1 MYTVKAGILLLVV
14 FAAAEAQIYPPG
26 GGYPGGGYPGGGYP
40 GGGGGY
46 PGGGYPGR
54 GTGTGIPMPGRNKAG
69 KPKTDP
75 NQPLPNFR
83 GKLKQIDAKAISL
96 ELGDN
101 RVLDFKRT
109 DKTKFFR
116 AGDEVKTPDFSPGD
130 QLSVEAQEEQAGG
143 MTAVNVY
150 WEKGASA
157 QTAKSGDD
165 AGGSVDTWKDTPKE
179 GSPKEGTQP
188 AASGPASSGPASS
201 GPASSGPASSTQAI
215 ERVSP
220 TRRDAD
226 DPGPPTLKRGKPADS
241 SRERA
246 ADPPAQ
252 VAENNPPPVAVR
264 AAETPSETPSETLE
278 RGRPSISRGDAD
290 EDSVRMVKRPD
301 EPLIRKAA
309 DAAMEFTQT
318 LPAYICQ
325 EMMSRFQSETHVP
338 NFQPIDVVSTDVVY
352 ENGREDYRNIKI
364 NNKPVKTKIE
374 ETGGSWSTGEFGTV
388 LLNLFAP
395 YTAAEF
401 HLRRDSRAGGVM
413 AKMYDFEVLRE
424 HSSWSIHATAQTYQ
438 PAYTGSVWI
447 DPATARVLRIEMQ
460 AKAFPKEFPL
470 DHVESATDYQYI
482 RLGDAQQ
489 YLLPVH
495 SESLSCQRGSD
506 FCSRNVIDF
515 RNYHKYS
522 GESTIKFGDVKDKD
536 KDK

>member
-1 MYTVKAGILLLVV
+1 MNTVKSGILLLFV
-14 FAAAEAQIYPPG
+14 FVAAEAQIYPPG

-40 GGGGGY
+40 GGGY

-54 GTGTGIPMPGRNKAG
+54 GTGIPIPGKSKAG

-83 GKLKQIDAKAISL
+83 GKLKQMDAKSISL

-101 RVLDFKRT
+101 RVLDFRRN

-130 QLSVEAQEEQAGG
+130 QISVEAQEEQTGT
-143 MTAVNVY
+143 MMAVNVY
-150 WEKGASA
+150 WEKGTGA
-157 QTAKSGDD
+157 QTAKGGDD
-165 AGGSVDTWKDTPKE
+165 NRGAVDTWKDTPKE
-179 GSPKEGTQP
+179 SAPKDATP
-188 AASGPASSGPASS
+188 KTDAPLAA
-201 GPASSGPASSTQAI
+201 SGPASSTQAI

-220 TRRDAD
+220 PAQRDAD
-226 DPGPPTLKRGKPADS
+226 DPGPPTLKRGKPSDS
-241 SRERA
+241 NRDRA
-246 ADPPAQ
+246 ANPPAH
-252 VAENNPPPVAVR
+252 VADNNPPPAAVR
-264 AAETPSETPSETLE
+264 AAEPSAETLE
-278 RGRPSISRGDAD
+278 RPRPSVSRGDGD
-290 EDSVRMVKRPD
+290 EDSVRMVRRPD

-318 LPAYICQ
+318 LPAYVCQ
-325 EMMSRFQSETHVP
+325 EMMSRFQSQTHVP

-364 NNKPVKTKIE
+364 NGRAVKTKME

-401 HLRRDSRAGGVM
+401 HFRRDSRAGGIM

-424 HSSWSIHATAQTYQ
+424 HSNWTIHAESQSYL

-460 AKAFPKEFPL
+460 AKGFPRDFPL

-495 SESLSCQRGSD
+495 SESLSCQRGTD

>member
-1 MYTVKAGILLLVV
+1 MYTVKSGILLLVV
-14 FAAAEAQIYPPG
+14 FAAAEAQIYP
-26 GGYPGGGYPGGGYP
+26 
-40 GGGGGY
+40 

-165 AGGSVDTWKDTPKE
+165 SCGSVDTWKDTPKE

-188 AASGPASSGPASS
+188 AAS

-241 SRERA
+241 GRERA

-252 VAENNPPPVAVR
+252 VAENNPPPAAVR
-264 AAETPSETPSETLE
+264 AAEPAAETLD
-278 RGRPSISRGDAD
+278 RSRPSISRGDAD

-325 EMMSRFQSETHVP
+325 EMMSRYQSETHVP

-364 NNKPVKTKIE
+364 NGKAVKTKIE

-401 HLRRDSRAGGVM
+401 HLRRDSRAGGIM
-413 AKMYDFEVLRE
+413 AKMYDFEVQRE
-424 HSSWSIHATAQTYQ
+424 HSSWSIHATAQSYQ

-447 DPATARVLRIEMQ
+447 DPATARVLRIEMH

-495 SESLSCQRGSD
+495 SESLSCQRGTD

-522 GESTIKFGDVKDKD
+522 GESSIKFGSEAKDK
-536 KDK
+536 

>member
-1 MYTVKAGILLLVV
+1 MNTVKSGILLLVV
-14 FAAAEAQIYPPG
+14 FVAAEAQIYPPG

-40 GGGGGY
+40 GGGY

-54 GTGTGIPMPGRNKAG
+54 GTGSGIPIPGRNKAG

-83 GKLKQIDAKAISL
+83 GKLKQMDAKTVSL

-101 RVLDFKRT
+101 RVLDFKRN

-130 QLSVEAQEEQAGG
+130 QISVEAQEEPAGG
-143 MTAVNVY
+143 MIAVNVY
-150 WEKGASA
+150 WEKGAGA

-165 AGGSVDTWKDTPKE
+165 TRGGGVDTWKDTPKTD
-179 GSPKEGTQP
+179 SPKTDSPKTDSPKTDTPKE
-188 AASGPASSGPASS
+188 PASPTSS
-201 GPASSGPASSTQAI
+201 GQAI
-215 ERVSP
+215 ERVPAP

-241 SRERA
+241 GRERA
-246 ADPPAQ
+246 ANPPAQ
-252 VAENNPPPVAVR
+252 VAENNPPPAVGR
-264 AAETPSETPSETLE
+264 AVEPAGETPRETAD
-278 RGRPSISRGDAD
+278 RGRPSISRGDGD
-290 EDSVRMVKRPD
+290 EDSVRMVRRPD

-318 LPAYICQ
+318 LPAYVCQ

-364 NNKPVKTKIE
+364 NGKAVKTKIE

-388 LLNLFAP
+388 LLNLFSP

-401 HLRRDSRAGGVM
+401 HLRRDSRAGGIM

-424 HSSWSIHATAQTYQ
+424 HSSWTIHTESQSYQ

-447 DPATARVLRIEMQ
+447 DPATSRVLRIEMQ
-460 AKAFPKEFPL
+460 AKGFPKEFPL

-495 SESLSCQRGSD
+495 SESLSCQRGTD

-522 GESTIKFGDVKDKD
+522 GESTIKFGGDVKDKD
-536 KDK
+536 KEK

>member
-1 MYTVKAGILLLVV
+1 MNTVKSGILLLVLFV
-14 FAAAEAQIYPPG
+14 AAGAQVYPPG

-40 GGGGGY
+40 GGGY

-54 GTGTGIPMPGRNKAG
+54 GTGTGIPIPGRSKAG

-83 GKLKQIDAKAISL
+83 GKLKQMDAKSISL

-101 RVLDFKRT
+101 RVLDFKRN
-109 DKTKFFR
+109 DKTKFFK
-116 AGDEVKTPDFSPGD
+116 AGDEVKTPDFSAGD
-130 QLSVEAQEEQAGG
+130 QISVESQEDQAGT
-143 MTAVNVY
+143 MIAVNVY

-165 AGGSVDTWKDTPKE
+165 THGGSVDTWKDTPKTDTPNTDASKTDASPI
-179 GSPKEGTQP
+179 GSG
-188 AASGPASSGPASS
+188 
-201 GPASSGPASSTQAI
+201 QAI

-220 TRRDAD
+220 PAKRDAD

-241 SRERA
+241 GRQHAPDTPE
-246 ADPPAQ
+246 Q
-252 VAENNPPPVAVR
+252 VAVNNPAPSAGRPL
-264 AAETPSETPSETLE
+264 ETPAGSPQADREGS
-278 RGRPSISRGDAD
+278 RPSISRGDGD
-290 EDSVRMVKRPD
+290 EDSVRMVRRPD

-318 LPAYICQ
+318 LPAYVCQ
-325 EMMSRFQSETHVP
+325 EIMARFQSESHVP
-338 NFQPIDVVSTDVVY
+338 NFQPIDVVSTDLVY

-364 NNKPVKTKIE
+364 NGKAVKTKIE

-388 LLNLFAP
+388 LLNLFSP
-395 YTAAEF
+395 GTGTEF
-401 HLRRDSRAGGVM
+401 HFRRDSRAGGIM

-424 HSSWSIHATAQTYQ
+424 NSRWSIIAVSQTYQ
-438 PAYTGSVWI
+438 PAYTGAVWI
-447 DPATARVLRIEMQ
+447 DPATSRVLRIEMQ
-460 AKAFPKEFPL
+460 AKGFPKEFPL

-495 SESLSCQRGSD
+495 SESLSCQRGTD
-506 FCSRNVIDF
+506 LCSRNVIDF

-522 GESTIKFGDVKDKD
+522 GESTIKFGGDVKDDAKD
-536 KDK
+536 KNKEK

>member
-1 MYTVKAGILLLVV
+1 MFTVKSGILLLAV
-14 FAAAEAQIYPPG
+14 FVAAEAQIYPPG

-40 GGGGGY
+40 GGGY

-54 GTGTGIPMPGRNKAG
+54 GTGIPIPGRNKAG

-83 GKLKQIDAKAISL
+83 GKLKQMDAKSISL

-101 RVLDFKRT
+101 RVLDFKRN

-130 QLSVEAQEEQAGG
+130 QISVEAQEDQAGT
-143 MTAVNVY
+143 MIAVNVY

-157 QTAKSGDD
+157 QTAKGGDD
-165 AGGSVDTWKDTPKE
+165 TRGGVDTWKDTPKDT
-179 GSPKEGTQP
+179 PKESAPP
-188 AASGPASSGPASS
+188 AGSGQAA
-201 GPASSGPASSTQAI
+201 SGPASSTQAI

-220 TRRDAD
+220 PAQRDAD
-226 DPGPPTLKRGKPADS
+226 DPGPPTLRRGKPADS
-241 SRERA
+241 GRDRA
-246 ADPPAQ
+246 ANPPAH
-252 VAENNPPPVAVR
+252 VAENNPPPAVVR
-264 AAETPSETPSETLE
+264 AAGPSGETPDEHLE
-278 RGRPSISRGDAD
+278 RPGVGRGDGD
-290 EDSVRMVKRPD
+290 EDSVRMVRRHD
-301 EPLIRKAA
+301 EPLIRRAA

-318 LPAYICQ
+318 LPSYICQ
-325 EMMSRFQSETHVP
+325 EMMSRFQSQTHVP

-352 ENGREDYRNIKI
+352 ENGREDYRNIKV
-364 NNKPVKTKIE
+364 NGKAVKTKIE

-388 LLNLFAP
+388 LLNLFSP
-395 YTAAEF
+395 GTAAEF
-401 HLRRDSRAGGVM
+401 HLRRDSRAGGIM

-424 HSSWSIHATAQTYQ
+424 HSSWTIHTESQNYL

-460 AKAFPKEFPL
+460 AKAFPNEFPL

-495 SESLSCQRGSD
+495 SESLSCQRGTD

-515 RNYHKYS
+515 RNYHKYA
-522 GESTIKFGDVKDKD
+522 GESTIKFGDVKDKE
-536 KDK
+536 K

>member
-1 MYTVKAGILLLVV
+1 MYTVTAGILLLVV

-201 GPASSGPASSTQAI
+201 TQAI

-226 DPGPPTLKRGKPADS
+226 DPGPPTLKRGKTADS
-241 SRERA
+241 GRERA

-264 AAETPSETPSETLE
+264 AAET
-278 RGRPSISRGDAD
+278 
-290 EDSVRMVKRPD
+290 
-301 EPLIRKAA
+301 
-309 DAAMEFTQT
+309 
-318 LPAYICQ
+318 
-325 EMMSRFQSETHVP
+325 
-338 NFQPIDVVSTDVVY
+338 
-352 ENGREDYRNIKI
+352 
-364 NNKPVKTKIE
+364 
-374 ETGGSWSTGEFGTV
+374 
-388 LLNLFAP
+388 
-395 YTAAEF
+395 
-401 HLRRDSRAGGVM
+401 
-413 AKMYDFEVLRE
+413 
-424 HSSWSIHATAQTYQ
+424 
-438 PAYTGSVWI
+438 
-447 DPATARVLRIEMQ
+447 
-460 AKAFPKEFPL
+460 
-470 DHVESATDYQYI
+470 
-482 RLGDAQQ
+482 
-489 YLLPVH
+489 
-495 SESLSCQRGSD
+495 
-506 FCSRNVIDF
+506 
-515 RNYHKYS
+515 
-522 GESTIKFGDVKDKD
+522 
-536 KDK
+536 